1 MDRKK
6 GDAIHKSINN
16 TTVTP
21 QKNGWTDLFD
31 AEVGV
36 AGGDGLAVFVRE
48 RVEHRMVRM
57 HRRQPVALELL
68 ADDVDEALHARLV
81 VAPVAHD
88 LQTVRQVAVRVR
100 KVRLQLQ
107 GGAITLY
114 GLRNIS
120 TVFVHRGQ
128 VGVGVRKGWVDLN
141 SAGVALQGTLHVV
154 HLL

>member
-100 KVRLQLQ
+100 KVRLQLERCPVR
-107 GGAITLY
+107 TD
-114 GLRNIS
+114 GLWN
-120 TVFVHRGQ
+120 
-128 VGVGVRKGWVDLN
+128 
-141 SAGVALQGTLHVV
+141 VARILPYEKKKPKKSNKQTA
-154 HLL
+154 HLRSFFEPECGC